1 MPKLT
6 EKQMIKIIKE
16 GKISKQSRKVRDQIC
31 AFAFG
36 QNFMQQKEEEKGTL
50 QEYQEDLHFSTHQAN

>member
-1 MPKLT
+1 MRILT
-6 EKQMIKIIKE
+6 EKEMIKIIKA

-36 QNFMQQKEEEKGTL
+36 EDYISQPDDMKGTL
-50 QEYQEDLHFSTHQAN
+50 QTYKEQKQ

>member
-36 QNFMQQKEEEKGTL
+36 GNFMQQKEEEKGNL
-50 QEYQEDLHFSTHQAN
+50 NEYEEVINE

>member
-6 EKQMIKIIKE
+6 EEQMIKIIKE
-16 GKISKQSRKVRDQIC
+16 GKISKQSRTVRDQIC

-36 QNFMQQKEEEKGTL
+36 EKFMNQREEEKGKL
-50 QEYQEDLHFSTHQAN
+50 NEYEEVQYE

>member
-6 EKQMIKIIKE
+6 EKQIIKIIKE
-16 GKISKQSRKVRDQIC
+16 GKISKQSREVRDQIC

-36 QNFMQQKEEEKGTL
+36 ENFMQQKEEEKGTL
-50 QEYQEDLHFSTHQAN
+50 QEYQEDLF

>member
-6 EKQMIKIIKE
+6 EEQMIKIIKE

-31 AFAFG
+31 TFAFG
-36 QNFMQQKEEEKGTL
+36 ENFMQQKEEEKGKL
-50 QEYQEDLHFSTHQAN
+50 NEYKEKQNENVFSYS

>member
-1 MPKLT
+1 MPKLK
-6 EKQMIKIIKE
+6 EEQMIKIIKE

-36 QNFMQQKEEEKGTL
+36 ENFMQQNEKEKGNL
-50 QEYQEDLHFSTHQAN
+50 NEYEEVQYE

>member
-31 AFAFG
+31 AFAFCE
-36 QNFMQQKEEEKGTL
+36 NFMQQKEEEKGNL
-50 QEYQEDLHFSTHQAN
+50 NEYEEVQYE

>member
-31 AFAFG
+31 VFAFG
-36 QNFMQQKEEEKGTL
+36 ENFMQQKEKEKGNL
-50 QEYQEDLHFSTHQAN
+50 NEYEEVQYE

>member
-6 EKQMIKIIKE
+6 EEQMIKIIKE

-36 QNFMQQKEEEKGTL
+36 ENFMQQKEKEKGNL
-50 QEYQEDLHFSTHQAN
+50 NEYEEVQ

>member
-31 AFAFG
+31 CFAFG
-36 QNFMQQKEEEKGTL
+36 QNFMQQKEEEKGNL
-50 QEYQEDLHFSTHQAN
+50 NEYEEVQYE

>member
-1 MPKLT
+1 MTKLT

-16 GKISKQSRKVRDQIC
+16 GKISKQSREVRDQIC

-36 QNFMQQKEEEKGTL
+36 EKFMQQKEEEKGNL
-50 QEYQEDLHFSTHQAN
+50 NEYNEVLHD

>member
-1 MPKLT
+1 MRILT
-6 EKQMIKIIKE
+6 EKEMIKIIKE

-36 QNFMQQKEEEKGTL
+36 EDYISQPDDMKGTL
-50 QEYQEDLHFSTHQAN
+50 QTYKEQ

>member
-1 MPKLT
+1 MPELT

-36 QNFMQQKEEEKGTL
+36 ENFMQHKEEEKGNL
-50 QEYQEDLHFSTHQAN
+50 NEYEEVQYE

>member
-1 MPKLT
+1 MSKLT

-16 GKISKQSRKVRDQIC
+16 GKISKQSREVRNQIC

-36 QNFMQQKEEEKGTL
+36 ENFMQQKEEEKGKL
-50 QEYQEDLHFSTHQAN
+50 NEYEEVQYE

>member
-6 EKQMIKIIKE
+6 EEHKIKIIKE

-36 QNFMQQKEEEKGTL
+36 ENFMQQKEKEKGNL
-50 QEYQEDLHFSTHQAN
+50 NEYEEVQYE

>member
-6 EKQMIKIIKE
+6 EEQMIKIIKE
-16 GKISKQSRKVRDQIC
+16 GKISKQSREVRDQIC

-36 QNFMQQKEEEKGTL
+36 ENFMQQKEEEKGNL
-50 QEYQEDLHFSTHQAN
+50 NEYEEVFYD